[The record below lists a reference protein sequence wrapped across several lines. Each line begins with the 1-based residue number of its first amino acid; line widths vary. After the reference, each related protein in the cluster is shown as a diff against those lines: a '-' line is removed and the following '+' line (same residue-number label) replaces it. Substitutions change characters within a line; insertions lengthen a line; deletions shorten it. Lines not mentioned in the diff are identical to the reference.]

1 MADSPLQAY
10 SVSYD
15 LSNCDK
21 EPIHL
26 IRLVQAHACLIAC
39 RKTDFKIIQVSDNSE
54 AILGYTSTFLL
65 NSNLDNVLPKAVFEL
80 IIKGIE
86 DPEGFKF
93 INPIRTIIGQKEQHT
108 FRHLIAHVNADDIL
122 ILEIE
127 PIKKEIISYAYQL
140 ILGEAIYKVQKARYE
155 DIFSVMVEELKKIT
169 GYDRVMLY
177 QFDEAYNGIV
187 IAEAKEEFVEPYLGL
202 RYPASDIPKQA
213 RDLYLKNKVR
223 LLADTGRQPAQILPI
238 LTADNNSPLD
248 LTDSVARGL
257 SPIHLEYLYNMG
269 VKGSFSVGI
278 IVDNQLWGLIA
289 CHHYQPKFLDYRT
302 RVSCQFLGQVFSGHL
317 AVASASDYRE
327 SVLQTNLVRARLFEK
342 MSEEYNIL
350 KGLTG
355 YSETIMDLVNC
366 KGAAIITEQDT
377 ITMGQTPSETE
388 IAALVEWLE
397 ERTNESV
404 FETNKLPD
412 IYEPS
417 MAYKEV
423 ATGLLAIKFALH
435 PSEFIL
441 WFRPEKIQEV
451 FWGGRPGKS
460 MIRKDGRISPRKSFS
475 KWKELVENTAK
486 PWQQYE
492 LDAANDLK
500 NDIKEFIL
508 QKFNEIRQ
516 LNKKMQL
523 AYEDLETFSYSVSH
537 DLRSPIRNI
546 EGFAQI
552 LKEDYTDKLEDF
564 GIEIINAIIESTNKM
579 SQLITA
585 ILDFSRLGKLSL
597 NLVTLDTKA
606 LIAEVLQEVL
616 PPRLSQKVEI
626 IIAPNLHPLFGDEA
640 LIRQMLVNLL
650 SNAIKYT
657 RDQANPKIEI
667 STIRKEKYTLMEI
680 KDNGIG
686 FDVKY
691 ADKIFE
697 VFNRLVSEAEYEGT
711 GIGLAIVHRIVE
723 QHNGRIDVDSK
734 PNEGASFLIQLPNG
748 I

>member
-15 LSNCDK
+15 LSNCDN

-39 RKTDFKIIQVSDNSE
+39 RITDFKIIQVSDNSE
-54 AILGYTSTFLL
+54 VILDYTPTFLL
-65 NSNLDNVLPKAVFEL
+65 NSNLQDILPKSVFEL
-80 IIKGIE
+80 ITKRVKE
-86 DPEGFKF
+86 PDGFKL
-93 INPIRTIIGQKEQHT
+93 INPIRTIIGQKKQQVFH
-108 FRHLIAHVNADDIL
+108 HLIAHININDIL

-127 PIKKEIISYAYQL
+127 PLKKEIISSTYQL
-140 ILGEAIYKVQKARYE
+140 ILGEAIYKVQKAPYE
-155 DIFSVMVEELKKIT
+155 DIFNIMVEELKRIT

-187 IAEAKEEFVEPYLGL
+187 IAEAKEDFVEPYLGL

-223 LLADTGRQPAQILPI
+223 ILVDTIKQPAQILPI
-238 LTADNNSPLD
+238 VTEDNNSPLD
-248 LTDSVARGL
+248 LTNAVARGV
-257 SPIHLEYLYNMG
+257 SPIHLEYLSNMG

-278 IVDNQLWGLIA
+278 IVDDQLWGLIA

-302 RVSCQFLGQVFSGHL
+302 RVSCQFLGQIFSGHL
-317 AVASASDYRE
+317 AVASASHHRE
-327 SVLQTNLVRARLFEK
+327 SILKTNLIRARLFEQ

-355 YSETIMDLVNC
+355 HSETIMDLIDC
-366 KGAAIITEQDT
+366 KGVAIITEQDT
-377 ITMGQTPSETE
+377 ITIGQTPSEAD
-388 IAALVEWLE
+388 ISVLIEWLD

-404 FETNKLPD
+404 FETNRLPD
-412 IYEPS
+412 IYEPA

-435 PSEFIL
+435 PNEFIL

-451 FWGGRPGKS
+451 FWGGSPKKS
-460 MIRKDGRISPRKSFS
+460 MIKKDGRISPRKSFS
-475 KWKELVENTAK
+475 KWKELVNNTAQ
-486 PWQQYE
+486 PWQKFE
-492 LDAANDLK
+492 LDAATDLRD
-500 NDIKEFIL
+500 DIKEFIL
-508 QKFNEIRQ
+508 QKFNEIRE

-564 GIEIINAIIESTNKM
+564 GLEIINSIIESTNKM
-579 SQLITA
+579 SQLITD

-597 NLVTLDTKA
+597 SLVTLDTKA
-606 LIAEVLQEVL
+606 LIAEVLKEVL
-616 PPRLSQKVEI
+616 PPTTPQKVEI
-626 IIAPNLHPLFGDEA
+626 TIAPNLHPLFGDEA
-640 LIRQMLVNLL
+640 LIRQMLVNIL

-667 STIRKEKYTLMEI
+667 STIQKDEYTLMEI

-691 ADKIFE
+691 ASKIFE

-723 QHNGRIDVDSK
+723 QHNGHIEVNSK
-734 PNEGASFLIQLPNG
+734 PNEGASFLIRLPNS